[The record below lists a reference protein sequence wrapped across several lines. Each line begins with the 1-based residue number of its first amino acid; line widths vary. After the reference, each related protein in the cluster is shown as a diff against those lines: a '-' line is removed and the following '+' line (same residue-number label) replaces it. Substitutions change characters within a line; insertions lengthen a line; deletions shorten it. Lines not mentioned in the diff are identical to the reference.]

1 MVQLA
6 HYKAVNL
13 ARKLT
18 SQNENDILGFSGYE
32 DEGDDIV
39 YTKDMCEDLAKHLM
53 HVKNLPQGCMKF
65 EDIVHTVM
73 VNEKDIAHPTSW
85 MS

>member
-1 MVQLA
+1 MF
-6 HYKAVNL
+6 N
-13 ARKLT
+13 T
-18 SQNENDILGFSGYE
+18 TE